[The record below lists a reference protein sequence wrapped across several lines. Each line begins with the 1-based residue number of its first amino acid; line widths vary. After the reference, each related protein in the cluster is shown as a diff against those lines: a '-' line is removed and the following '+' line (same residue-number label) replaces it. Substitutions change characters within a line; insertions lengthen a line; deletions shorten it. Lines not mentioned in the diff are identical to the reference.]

1 MRELSRREVRLLA
14 GDLNRGFDVVVR
26 GVAVEEERDVGLIQ
40 GPRRAGP
47 HTDGRHLIEV
57 LGIFRTEECRPG
69 PRKSGLELGV
79 AGQHERGCEGEVAL
93 RHAGAG
99 CGLPLANHCTG
110 PCKRGY
116 GVAEAV
122 GLTPRQNLV
131 RDVLAPLEA
140 ALHCC
145 PVVVPELSERQRALL
160 VEPAELRR
168 IERFQGHVRSLNDR
182 GAAVRS
188 ARRPVG
194 HEDRLVCRE
203 PDAVLRVE
211 HRGVHGRRHADG
223 LRIAE
228 GAGDD
233 RVEHHLVPDEG
244 FIDLRPDLRGMG
256 LRLRRLL
263 AHGAGQTRRA
273 APT

>member
-1 MRELSRREVRLLA
+1 MKARL
-14 GDLNRGFDVVVR
+14 
-26 GVAVEEERDVGLIQ
+26 
-40 GPRRAGP
+40 P
-47 HTDGRHLIEV
+47 
-57 LGIFRTEECRPG
+57 C
-69 PRKSGLELGV
+69 
-79 AGQHERGCEGEVAL
+79 
-93 RHAGAG
+93 RHAGTG
-99 CGLPLANHCTG
+99 CGLPLANDCTG
-110 PCKRGY
+110 TGKRGY
-116 GVAEAV
+116 GIAEAV
-122 GLTPRQNLV
+122 GLTPGQNLV

-140 ALHCC
+140 ALDCC
-145 PVVVPELSERQRALL
+145 PVVALELSERQRALL
-160 VEPAELRR
+160 VEPAQLRR

-194 HEDRLVCRE
+194 HEDRPVCRA

-244 FIDLRPDLRGMG
+244 FIDLSPDLRGMG
-256 LRLRRLL
+256 PPLRRLL
-263 AHGAGQTRRA
+263 AHGAGRPGEQRQHDKNGGSERRRFHVTSCSSHA
-273 APT
+273 EGENAGPKHQCLQKWPESGARARVRWASVPSNR